1 MEKLYEGKAKIL
13 YPEGENL
20 RVYFKDEAT
29 AFNAQKRG
37 LIPGKGV
44 VNNKVSAFLF
54 RYLEG
59 HGIKTHFLK
68 ELSDREMLVRRVEI
82 LPLEVI
88 LRYRAAGSFAK
99 RYGIGEGTP
108 FKTPLVEFSLK
119 NDALGDPLICE
130 NAILA
135 LGLAEEKELSEIQAT
150 TLKGGGAPPG
160 LLRREGTGPLGLQA
174 GVRAPRGRDPSGR
187 RDQPRHHAAKGR
199 EGRAHGQGP
208 LPQGPGRRGGGLPGG
223 PKARFGGVNMRRYQ
237 ATLLIEL
244 KEGILDPQ
252 GRAVEGVLRD
262 LGHPVESVRV
272 GKVLEV
278 VFQEENLLKAEEK
291 AKVLGQTLANPVM
304 ETWTLEALKEVP

>member
-135 LGLAEEKELSEIQAT
+135 LGLAEEGELERVKAT
-150 TLKGGGAPPG
+150 ALRVGE
-160 LLRREGTGPLGLQA
+160 LLRGFFAQRGLDLWDFKLEFGRHGGEILLA
-174 GVRAPRGRDPSGR
+174 DEISPDTMRLRDERGEPMDK
-187 RDQPRHHAAKGR
+187 D
-199 EGRAHGQGP
+199 
-208 LPQGPGRRGGGLPGG
+208 
-223 PKARFGGVNMRRYQ
+223 RFR
-237 ATLLIEL
+237 
-244 KEGILDPQ
+244 
-252 GRAVEGVLRD
+252 RD
-262 LGHPVESVRV
+262 LGGVEEAYQE
-272 GKVLEV
+272 VLRR
-278 VFQEENLLKAEEK
+278 
-291 AKVLGQTLANPVM
+291 VLG
-304 ETWTLEALKEVP
+304 E

>member
-135 LGLAEEKELSEIQAT
+135 LGLAEEGELERVKATALRVGELLRGFFAQRGLDLWDFKLEFGRHGSEI
-150 TLKGGGAPPG
+150 
-160 LLRREGTGPLGLQA
+160 LLADEISPDTMRLRDE
-174 GVRAPRGRDPSGR
+174 RGEPMDK
-187 RDQPRHHAAKGR
+187 D
-199 EGRAHGQGP
+199 
-208 LPQGPGRRGGGLPGG
+208 
-223 PKARFGGVNMRRYQ
+223 RFR
-237 ATLLIEL
+237 
-244 KEGILDPQ
+244 
-252 GRAVEGVLRD
+252 RD
-262 LGHPVESVRV
+262 LGGVEEAYQE
-272 GKVLEV
+272 VLRR
-278 VFQEENLLKAEEK
+278 
-291 AKVLGQTLANPVM
+291 VLG
-304 ETWTLEALKEVP
+304 E